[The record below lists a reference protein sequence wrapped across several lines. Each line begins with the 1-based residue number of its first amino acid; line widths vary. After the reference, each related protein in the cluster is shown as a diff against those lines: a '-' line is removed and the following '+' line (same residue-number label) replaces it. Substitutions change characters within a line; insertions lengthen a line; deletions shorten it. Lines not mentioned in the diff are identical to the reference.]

1 MGFAGGDLALQTRHQ
16 ELFMGPGFGAGPLGQ
31 SGDGFGATGGDAT
44 GASVAGVV
52 GGSAAE
58 KAGITAGSTI
68 TAVGGTAISSST
80 DLTTALSERDPG
92 DRVSVTWTDASG
104 NTHTAPVTLGSGP
117 AD

>member
-1 MGFAGGDLALQTRHQ
+1 
-16 ELFMGPGFGAGPLGQ
+16 
-31 SGDGFGATGGDAT
+31 
-44 GASVAGVV
+44 VV
-52 GGSAAE
+52 SGSAAE

-80 DLTTALSERDPG
+80 DLTTALANHDPG

-104 NTHTAPVTLGSGP
+104 AGHTVTVTLGSGP